1 MKKMIKTF
9 TIGLILISSLIAH
22 GETETVNGVT
32 WNYTLESGEV
42 TIDFVA
48 LGTNQTVTI
57 PSTLGGAHVTSI
69 GYEAFEGC
77 SNLTHVTIPASVT
90 DISPRVFEWCTS
102 LQDFELAPGNAN
114 FKSDSGL
121 LLSKDGKTLVM
132 AARKLTSV
140 TIPEGVTTID
150 YFAFY
155 GCSNL
160 EKVTIPNSV
169 VEIGPFAFAKCR
181 RLTQM
186 RIPASV
192 TNINFC
198 VFSEC
203 SSLEGIEVDPD
214 NVSFKSDSG
223 LLLTRDGKI
232 LIAVPQSLSK
242 VTIPSGVTVIGLY
255 AFMDCNHLTNVTI
268 PEGVKIVG
276 VEAFKNCSNLT
287 QVTIPESVTFIAER
301 LFAGC
306 TSLQGFKVAPDN
318 AHFKSESGLLLTKS
332 GRSVVAVAGG
342 LTNLMIPDGVTY
354 IRDRALEGNTNLTNV
369 TIPASLT
376 NISQWTFAGCANLT
390 TFDVSPDN
398 PNFSSASGLLLSK
411 DGKTII
417 AAAVGLTDVAIP
429 TSVTCIGESAFAGC
443 RRLTHLTIPT
453 HVERICVERYRQK
466 AFESCNDSLFDT
478 NTITGVRMVDGWII
492 DCDDLS
498 GSLDLTGVHV
508 RGIADNAFDGTDFEG
523 RVGLTDV
530 ILPEGVTSIGD
541 GAFAQCCGL
550 TNVVIPASVKRIG
563 NDAFS
568 ACCKLTNLTIPAGVA
583 EIGAGAFPWC
593 MKDLKVAPGNTN
605 FKSVSGLLLSKD
617 GKTIV
622 AAQRDLTKVKIPDG
636 VTDIGERAFAY
647 CRGLT
652 AVTIPA
658 SVRHVGSDAFTGCR
672 GLTGITIPDGVTKI
686 GDHAF
691 KNCQGLRSM
700 AIPASVT
707 EIGNGV
713 FSGCTMLKSVAVSP
727 DSTHF
732 KSESGLLLSKDGT
745 TLIEV
750 IGILTNTTLTS
761 GSNELA
767 RADKAMTIQIPDGVT
782 NIRDEVFED
791 CRGLASI
798 TIPASVTNI
807 GDRAFRW
814 VVPKGL
820 VVEPGNPRYSV
831 AYDCLLD
838 HETGKWWG
846 KE

>member
-9 TIGLILISSLIAH
+9 TIGLMLISSLIAH

-42 TIDFVA
+42 TIDSVA

-77 SNLTHVTIPASVT
+77 NNLTHVTIPASVT
-90 DISPRVFEWCTS
+90 DISPRIFEWCTS

-132 AARKLTSV
+132 AARKLTNV

-169 VEIGPFAFAKCR
+169 VEIGLFAFAKCR

-192 TNINFC
+192 TNINFS

-232 LIAVPQSLSK
+232 LMTVPQSLSD
-242 VTIPSGVTVIGLY
+242 VTIPGGVTIIGSY
-255 AFMDCNHLTNVTI
+255 AFKDCNRLTNVTI
-268 PEGVKIVG
+268 PEGVKIVWG
-276 VEAFKNCSNLT
+276 EAFRNCSNLT
-287 QVTIPESVTFIAER
+287 QITISASVTFIGER
-301 LFAGC
+301 PFAGC
-306 TSLQGFKVAPDN
+306 TRLQGFKVAPGN
-318 AHFKSESGLLLTKS
+318 ADLKSEPGVLLTKS

-354 IRDRALEGNTNLTNV
+354 IRDRELAGNTNLTSV

-376 NISQWTFAGCANLT
+376 NISQQTFSGCANLK

-398 PNFSSASGLLLSK
+398 PNFRSH
-411 DGKTII
+411 
-417 AAAVGLTDVAIP
+417 
-429 TSVTCIGESAFAGC
+429 E
-443 RRLTHLTIPT
+443 
-453 HVERICVERYRQK
+453 
-466 AFESCNDSLFDT
+466 
-478 NTITGVRMVDGWII
+478 
-492 DCDDLS
+492 
-498 GSLDLTGVHV
+498 
-508 RGIADNAFDGTDFEG
+508 
-523 RVGLTDV
+523 
-530 ILPEGVTSIGD
+530 
-541 GAFAQCCGL
+541 
-550 TNVVIPASVKRIG
+550 
-563 NDAFS
+563 
-568 ACCKLTNLTIPAGVA
+568 
-583 EIGAGAFPWC
+583 
-593 MKDLKVAPGNTN
+593 
-605 FKSVSGLLLSKD
+605 GLLLSKD

-622 AAQRDLTKVKIPDG
+622 AVAAGLTDVTIPEN
-636 VTDIGERAFAY
+636 VTCIGESAFAY
-647 CRGLT
+647 CRKLT
-652 AVTIPA
+652 HMTIPA
-658 SVRHVGSDAFTGCR
+658 SVKCIERDAFKGCH

-750 IGILTNTTLTS
+750 IGILTNTTLT
-761 GSNELA
+761 GTNEPE
-767 RADKAMTIQIPDGVT
+767 RADNTITIRIPDGVV
-782 NIRDEVFED
+782 NIRDEAFKD
-791 CRGLASI
+791 CHGLTSI
-798 TIPASVTNI
+798 TIPSSVTNMKV
-807 GDRAFRW
+807 GTFWSSSKR
-814 VVPKGL
+814 L
-820 VVEPGNPRYSV
+820 VVEPGNPRYFV
-831 AYDCLLD
+831 AYGWLLD
-838 HETGKWWG
+838 REAGKIG
-846 KE
+846 RLEELE

>member
-9 TIGLILISSLIAH
+9 TIGLMLISSLIAH

-42 TIDFVA
+42 TIDSVA

-77 SNLTHVTIPASVT
+77 NNLTHVTIPASVT
-90 DISPRVFEWCTS
+90 DISPRIFEWCTS

-132 AARKLTSV
+132 AARKLTNV

-169 VEIGPFAFAKCR
+169 VEIGLFAFAKCR

-192 TNINFC
+192 TNINFS

-223 LLLTRDGKI
+223 LLLTRDGKL
-232 LIAVPQSLSK
+232 LIAVPQSLSD
-242 VTIPSGVTVIGLY
+242 VTIPDSVTVIGLR

-276 VEAFKNCSNLT
+276 VEAFKNCGNLT
-287 QVTIPESVTFIAER
+287 QVTIPESVTFIGER
-301 LFAGC
+301 PFAGC
-306 TSLQGFKVAPDN
+306 TRLQGFKVAPGN
-318 AHFKSESGLLLTKS
+318 ADLKSEPGVLLTKS

-354 IRDRALEGNTNLTNV
+354 IRDRELAGNTNLTSV

-376 NISQWTFAGCANLT
+376 NISQQTFSGCANLK

-398 PNFSSASGLLLSK
+398 PNFRSHEGLLLSK
-411 DGKTII
+411 DGKTIVAV
-417 AAAVGLTDVAIP
+417 AAGLTDVTIP
-429 TSVTCIGESAFAGC
+429 ENVTCIGESAFAYC
-443 RRLTHLTIPT
+443 RKLTHMTIPAQ
-453 HVERICVERYRQK
+453 VERIWQK
-466 AFESCNDSLFDT
+466 AFKSCNDSLFDT
-478 NTITGVRMVDGWII
+478 NTVTGVRLVDGWII

-498 GSLDLTGVHV
+498 GPLDLTGVRV
-508 RGIADNAFDGTDFEG
+508 RGIADNAFEENYFEG
-523 RVGLTDV
+523 RVGLTNV
-530 ILPEGVTSIGD
+530 TLPDGVTSIGD
-541 GAFAQCCGL
+541 GAFAHCRGL
-550 TNVVIPASVKRIG
+550 TNIVMPASVKRIG
-563 NDAFS
+563 NNAFS
-568 ACCKLTNLTIPAGVA
+568 GCHKLSSLTIPTGVA
-583 EIGAGAFPWC
+583 EIGAGAFPRC
-593 MKDLKVAPGNTN
+593 MKDLKIVPENAN

-622 AAQRDLTKVKIPDG
+622 TAQRDLTKVKIPDG
-636 VTDIGERAFAY
+636 VTEIGEGAFAY
-647 CRGLT
+647 CRRLT

-658 SVRHVGSDAFTGCR
+658 SVKSIGRDAFTWCR

-750 IGILTNTTLTS
+750 IGILTNTTLT
-761 GSNELA
+761 GTNEPA
-767 RADKAMTIQIPDGVT
+767 RADNTITIRIPDGVV
-782 NIRDEVFED
+782 NIRDEAFKD
-791 CRGLASI
+791 CRGLTSI
-798 TIPASVTNI
+798 TIPSSVTNMKV
-807 GDRAFRW
+807 GAFWGSSKR
-814 VVPKGL
+814 L
-820 VVEPGNPRYSV
+820 VVEPGNPRYFV
-831 AYDCLLD
+831 AYGCLLD
-838 HETGKWWG
+838 REAGKIGWL
-846 KE
+846 EELE